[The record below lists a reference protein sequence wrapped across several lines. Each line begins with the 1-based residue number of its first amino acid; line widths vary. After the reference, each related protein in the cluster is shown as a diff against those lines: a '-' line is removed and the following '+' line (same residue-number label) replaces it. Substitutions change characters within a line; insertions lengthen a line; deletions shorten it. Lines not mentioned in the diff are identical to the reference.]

1 LIADVLHNLITCSWG
16 AGTRS
21 NRHCEIGGR
30 NIEARQ
36 QDEKLKQKP
45 AENSG
50 GVKMAL
56 GLLCSAK
63 AFQRPRLFLYQPQ
76 IDPSLH
82 RVRTVCAQ
90 DLFHTPWRLPGQNQ
104 ESNQRPQTSKKR
116 IR

>member
-1 LIADVLHNLITCSWG
+1 MGRLGDRVGRGTRAAAATQRGEVPRLIADVLHNLITCSWG

-50 GVKMAL
+50 VKKPL
-56 GLLCSAK
+56 GLLCWAK
-63 AFQRPRLFLYQPQ
+63 GLHSPRLSLSQPQ
-76 IDPSLH
+76 I
-82 RVRTVCAQ
+82 
-90 DLFHTPWRLPGQNQ
+90 
-104 ESNQRPQTSKKR
+104 
-116 IR
+116 